1 MYLLIRTVYIDRSGF
16 VKETW
21 GSSDVAKDSATLFV
35 CRRLWKHV
43 GGAWSGFQHAW
54 ALMFSPGSYVP
65 WPSCTTTWTRLPG
78 WMMDDHTTMGWIHI
92 FHVFIS
98 PGAKELLRQVNHQP
112 RCHGSR
118 VSACCPVG
126 SMVPTK
132 IQQLATPT
140 INHNIHN
147 YHKTIQ
153 NDLIPLFDGS
163 FWEVAEPQLSLLGQ
177 GSRWLKPHAGY
188 CGVPAKSLQM
198 SVLDGHSGMGFGWFS
213 CALI

>member
-1 MYLLIRTVYIDRSGF
+1 METCGRSLEWF
-16 VKETW
+16 PARL
-21 GSSDVAKDSATLFV
+21 SSNVF
-35 CRRLWKHV
+35 
-43 GGAWSGFQHAW
+43 AWFICAMAIS
-54 ALMFSPGSYVP
+54 
-65 WPSCTTTWTRLPG
+65 TTTWTRLPG

-118 VSACCPVG
+118 VG

-147 YHKTIQ
+147 YHKKLSKMISFHCLIVHFERLRNPSYLCWGEAQDDWSPMQAIAAYRPSLCRWAAWMATVGW
-153 NDLIPLFDGS
+153 DLDDFHVLWFVQS
-163 FWEVAEPQLSLLGQ
+163 HRS
-177 GSRWLKPHAGY
+177 H
-188 CGVPAKSLQM
+188 
-198 SVLDGHSGMGFGWFS
+198 SVVEG
-213 CALI
+213 

>member
-1 MYLLIRTVYIDRSGF
+1 MWMAIS
-16 VKETW
+16 
-21 GSSDVAKDSATLFV
+21 
-35 CRRLWKHV
+35 
-43 GGAWSGFQHAW
+43 
-54 ALMFSPGSYVP
+54 
-65 WPSCTTTWTRLPG
+65 TTTWTRLPG
-78 WMMDDHTTMGWIHI
+78 WMMDDHATMGWIHI

-147 YHKTIQ
+147 YHKKLSKMISFHC
-153 NDLIPLFDGS
+153 LIVHFERLRNPSYLCWGEAQDDWSPRLLRRSGQVF
-163 FWEVAEPQLSLLGQ
+163 AERLGW
-177 GSRWLKPHAGY
+177 R
-188 CGVPAKSLQM
+188 
-198 SVLDGHSGMGFGWFS
+198 GMGFGWFS
-213 CALI
+213 CLMTVQSHRSHSVVEG